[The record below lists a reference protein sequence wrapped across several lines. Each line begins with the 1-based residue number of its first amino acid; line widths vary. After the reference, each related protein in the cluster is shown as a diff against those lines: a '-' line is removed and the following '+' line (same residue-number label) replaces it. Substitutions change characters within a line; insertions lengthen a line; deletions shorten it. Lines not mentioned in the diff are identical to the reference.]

1 MKLTLESTTKIVTL
15 IVNGANV
22 PARLWEG
29 HTASGI
35 PVHCFITRVAAPL
48 AADQTEFLRELEEQR
63 DPSPDVA
70 AIPLRL
76 II

>member
-1 MKLTLESTTKIVTL
+1 MKITLENTTKIVEL
-15 IVNGANV
+15 NGI

-29 HTASGI
+29 KTETGI
-35 PVHCFITRVAAPL
+35 EVHAFITRIAVKKD
-48 AADQTEFLRELEEQR
+48 ADCSQFEKELKEQKV
-63 DPSPDVA
+63 PSPDVA